1 MAGKIRASGGGSFD
15 VVVVGAGSA
24 GCALAAR
31 LSEDPSLNVCLIE
44 AGPSDR
50 TGTAR
55 VTSRVP
61 AGGAAFRRDTRRNWL
76 FAYAADPTLSGQPIP
91 CPRGKLFGGSST
103 MNGMIYI
110 RGHRLDYDGW
120 AAAGAT
126 GWGWS
131 DVVPFFRGSEDFWRG
146 TDDLHGTGGPLT
158 VSAPRHV
165 HPLSRAL
172 IEAAAQCQLPHN
184 DDFNGGAQDGFGLY
198 DLTQKNGERWSSARA
213 FLHPAISRPNL
224 HVLSDVTCEGL
235 RLEGKRAVAVR
246 LTRDGERFEMAASRE
261 IVLAAGAI
269 GSPQLLMLSGIGPG
283 AALARHGIAVAHDLP
298 GVGQNLQDHVDN
310 ALVYA
315 DRTRTAHAGTWRGLM
330 RLGASAL
337 GYALRRDGTLASN
350 MVEAGGFLRSRPG
363 LDQPDVQYHFMPLLL
378 DRARILP
385 RDHGF
390 ILHAAVLRPK
400 SRGRLELASSDPHA
414 APVLHAG
421 FYSDAEGEDLATMLR
436 GLRVA
441 RQLVAAPAFERY
453 RGAELAP
460 GAAVTSDADLE
471 AYARASVG
479 TVFHPVGTC
488 AIGRGGDAVV
498 APRLRV
504 HGIEGLRVA
513 DASIMPTIVSGN
525 TNAPAIMIGERCADF
540 IRAELRGRMVA

>member
-1 MAGKIRASGGGSFD
+1 MPRATRATSPAACD

-31 LSEDPSLNVCLIE
+31 LSEDPSLTVCLIE

-50 TGTAR
+50 AGTAR

-61 AGGAAFRRDTRRNWL
+61 AGGAAFRRDARRNWL
-76 FAYAADPTLSGQPIP
+76 FAYAPDANLSGQPIP
-91 CPRGKLFGGSST
+91 CPRGKLLGGSST
-103 MNGMIYI
+103 INGMIYI
-110 RGHRLDYDGW
+110 RGHRLDYESW
-120 AAAGAT
+120 TAAGAT

-131 DVVPFFRGSEDFWRG
+131 DVLPFFRGAEDFWRG
-146 TDDLHGTGGPLT
+146 ADALHGSGGPLT
-158 VSAPRHV
+158 VSPPRTV

-172 IEAAAQCQLPHN
+172 VEAASQCQLPLN
-184 DDFNGGAQDGFGLY
+184 DDFNGEAQDGFGLY

-213 FLHPAISRPNL
+213 FLHPALHRPNL
-224 HVLSDVTCEGL
+224 HVLSDVTCEGV
-235 RLEGKRAVAVR
+235 RLEDRRAVAVK
-246 LTRDGERFEMAASRE
+246 LSRDGERFEIPARRE

-283 AALARHGIAVAHDLP
+283 EALARHGIAVAHDLP
-298 GVGQNLQDHVDN
+298 GVGENLQDHVDN

-330 RLGASAL
+330 RLGASSLA
-337 GYALRRDGTLASN
+337 YALRRDGTLASN

-378 DRARILP
+378 DRARVLP
-385 RDHGF
+385 PDHGF

-400 SRGRLELASSDPHA
+400 SRGRLELASADPHA

-421 FYSDAEGEDLATMLR
+421 FYSDREGEDMRTMLR

-441 RQLVAAPAFERY
+441 RQIVAAPAFEKY

-460 GAAVTSDADLE
+460 GAAVQSDADLE

-488 AIGRGGDAVV
+488 RMGRGADAVV
-498 APRLRV
+498 DPRLRV
-504 HGIEGLRVA
+504 LGISGLRVA

-525 TNAPAIMIGERCADF
+525 TNAPAIMIGERCAAF
-540 IRAELRGRMVA
+540 MREEMRGMMVA